1 MAIGVTPVGV
11 ALVRA
16 WTRRLARDKDLRHDA
31 GATAE
36 WQQAVR
42 VYAERERDKQLAL
55 HGFELTFYKVVPGGK
70 VRKVESPPPKVIESP
85 QIADTAS

>member
-1 MAIGVTPVGV
+1 MAIGMVPVAV
-11 ALVRA
+11 SLVRA

-36 WQQAVR
+36 WQQAAR

-55 HGFELTFYKVVPGGK
+55 HGFELAFYKVVPGGK
-70 VRKVESPPPKVIESP
+70 IRKIGPPPPRVVELPLIE
-85 QIADTAS
+85 DTAA